1 MKKIFFS
8 SLVFLLMVTLLFS
21 SCKKKD
27 YCIGCPNNPITGT
40 PTSIQ
45 VKLIPIGNLSEPKS
59 YFVAASARNK
69 IVFAGGW
76 LDYGAGYSGTAD
88 IYDISTNTWSVAWL
102 SEEYRQGM
110 VAASVGNK
118 IFFAGGG
125 NNDVGYTTSRVDIY
139 DVVSNAWST
148 AELSEPKE
156 YLAAAT
162 IGNKVFFAGGGN
174 WNTAYTGLSTVD
186 IYDNATNSWTKTNL
200 SQGRSNLSATAVG
213 GKVYFAGGSTDAYYE
228 RGSNNIDIFDTLTNT
243 WSGSGLQELKK
254 FHAAVAAGNKIYWA
268 GGRYSKVN
276 NTLITSGQ
284 VEIRDVNTGI
294 SSFHTIY
301 PRSEFSA
308 VVKGDYIVFFTARYG
323 EGTYFDAYNF
333 STDIWLFG
341 QLPKKINDAAII
353 SANDTIYVAGGY
365 VDGVLSSQVWKLEF

>member
-8 SLVFLLMVTLLFS
+8 SLVLISLVTLILS

-27 YCIGCPNNPITGT
+27 YCQACSNNPITGT

-45 VKLIPIGNLSEPKS
+45 VKLIPIGNLYEPKS

-76 LDYGAGYSGTAD
+76 LQAGYSRTAD
-88 IYDISTNTWSVAWL
+88 IYDISTNTWSTAVL

-110 VAASVGNK
+110 VAASIGNR

-125 NNDVGYTTSRVDIY
+125 NNDVGYVTSRIDIY
-139 DVVSNAWST
+139 DVTANTWST

-186 IYDNATNSWTKTNL
+186 IYDNATNRWTKTNL
-200 SQGRSNLSATAVG
+200 SQGRSNLSATAID
-213 GKVYFAGGSTDAYYE
+213 GKVYFAGGSTDAYFE

-243 WSGSGLQELKK
+243 WSGSGLQELKN

-268 GGRYSKVN
+268 GGKYSKAN

-308 VVKGDYIVFFTARYG
+308 VVKGNYIVFFTGRYG
-323 EGTYFDAYNF
+323 EGTYFDVYNF
-333 STDIWLFG
+333 STDTWLSG

-353 SANDTIYVAGGY
+353 SVNNTIYVAGGF
-365 VDGVLSSQVWKLEF
+365 VDGVLSSQVWKMEF

>member
-1 MKKIFFS
+1 MKKIFFP
-8 SLVFLLMVTLLFS
+8 SLVLISLVTLIFS

-27 YCIGCPNNPITGT
+27 YCQACSNNPITGT

-45 VKLIPIGNLSEPKS
+45 VKLIPIGNLYEPKS

-76 LDYGAGYSGTAD
+76 LQAGYSRTAD
-88 IYDISTNTWSVAWL
+88 IYDISTNTWSTAVL

-110 VAASVGNK
+110 VAASIGNR

-125 NNDVGYTTSRVDIY
+125 NNDVGYVTSRIDIY
-139 DVVSNAWST
+139 DVTANTWST

-186 IYDNATNSWTKTNL
+186 IYDNATNRWTKTNL
-200 SQGRSNLSATAVG
+200 SQGRSNLSATAID
-213 GKVYFAGGSTDAYYE
+213 GKVYFAGGSTDAYFE

-243 WSGSGLQELKK
+243 WSGSGLQELKN

-268 GGRYSKVN
+268 GGKYSKAN

-308 VVKGDYIVFFTARYG
+308 VVKGNYIVFFTGRYG
-323 EGTYFDAYNF
+323 EGTYFDVYNF
-333 STDIWLFG
+333 STDTWLSG

-353 SANDTIYVAGGY
+353 SVNNTIYVAGGF
-365 VDGVLSSQVWKLEF
+365 VDGVLSSQVWKMEF

>member
-1 MKKIFFS
+1 MKQILKFSAYIFLS
-8 SLVFLLMVTLLFS
+8 WMVIFS
-21 SCKKKD
+21 SCKKEN
-27 YCIGCPNNPITGT
+27 YCIVCSDNVITGA

-59 YFVAASARNK
+59 YFVAASAGNK

-76 LDYGAGYSGTAD
+76 LQPGVGYSGTAD
-88 IYDISTNTWSVAWL
+88 IYDISTNTWSVARL

-110 VAASVGNK
+110 VAASVENK

-125 NNDVGYTTSRVDIY
+125 DNDFGYVTSRIDIY
-139 DVVSNAWST
+139 DVVSNRWST

-174 WNTAYTGLSTVD
+174 WNGAYTGLSTVD

-200 SQGRSNLSATAVG
+200 SQGRSNLSATAIG
-213 GKVYFAGGSTDAYYE
+213 GKVYFAGGSTDAYE

-243 WSGSGLQELKK
+243 WTGSSLQELKN
-254 FHAAVAAGNKIYWA
+254 FHGSVAAGNKIYWA
-268 GGRYSKVN
+268 GGKYFKTN
-276 NTLITSGQ
+276 NTMTTSGQ
-284 VEIRDVNTGI
+284 VEIRDVNTGV
-294 SSFHTIY
+294 SSFHSIY
-301 PRSEFSA
+301 PRSEFSV
-308 VVKGDYIVFFTARYG
+308 VVKGDYIVFFTGRYG
-323 EGTYFDAYNF
+323 EGTYFDVYNF
-333 STDIWLFG
+333 STDTWLSG

-353 SANDTIYVAGGY
+353 SVNNTIYVAGGY
-365 VDGVLSSQVWKLEF
+365 VDGILSSQVWKLEF

>member
-1 MKKIFFS
+1 MKIITKLGVCILFAGGII
-8 SLVFLLMVTLLFS
+8 FS

-27 YCIGCPNNPITGT
+27 FCQACSNNPITGT
-40 PTSIQ
+40 STNLQ
-45 VKLIPIGNLSEPKS
+45 VKLIPIGKLSEPKS
-59 YFVAASARNK
+59 YFVAASAGNK

-76 LDYGAGYSGTAD
+76 LENGYSQSAD

-125 NNDVGYTTSRVDIY
+125 NNDVGYVTSRIDIY
-139 DVVSNAWST
+139 DVVSNAWSI

-174 WNTAYTGLSTVD
+174 WNPAYTGLSTVD
-186 IYDNATNSWTKTNL
+186 IYDNATNTWSKTNL
-200 SQGRSNLSATAVG
+200 SQGRSNLSATAIG
-213 GKVYFAGGSTDAYYE
+213 GKVYFAGGSTDAYE
-228 RGSNNIDIFDTLTNT
+228 RGSNNIDIFDTLTNN
-243 WSGSGLQELKK
+243 WSGSSVQELKN
-254 FHAAVAAGNKIYWA
+254 FHASVAAGNKIYWA
-268 GGRYSKVN
+268 GGRYFKTN
-276 NTLITSGQ
+276 NIMTTSGQ
-284 VEIRDVNTGI
+284 IEIRDVNTGI
-294 SSFHTIY
+294 SSFHSIY

-308 VVKGDYIVFFTARYG
+308 VVKGDYIVFFTGRYG
-323 EGTYFDAYNF
+323 EGNYFDEYNF
-333 STDIWLFG
+333 STNTWLSG
-341 QLPKKINDAAII
+341 QLPKKINDATII
-353 SANDTIYVAGGY
+353 SVNNTIYVAGGY